1 MRSKRRTAANLALA
15 LASCVVG
22 LALVEAA
29 LRSFFP
35 KYEHLA
41 TAPFVRD
48 PILGYA
54 REPNRRSS
62 IPHPDTGERHSF
74 HHNNF
79 GSRQHRNFSAADL
92 EASVN
97 VGFFGDSFTENV
109 GIAAQFSFT
118 ESLDHLLNV
127 NAGRVQN
134 RDEGRSF
141 NVLNFGVWGYSTQQ
155 SLLRYETW
163 ASRGSLDHVFYVYYQ
178 NDLWENQAFHL
189 DDAGHLKWA
198 EPMPNPFAPL
208 GRLHLSYLALD
219 TVGHLVT
226 YLAMREKAGGGGWS
240 LRNRRLPAALVNAAR
255 QGAPDPYV
263 IFRRLL
269 RRFKAAAEG
278 DGASFQLVRLPSMPC
293 DVDCRRAQDAGFQP
307 APGTPDRF
315 SVAKVVAEEGVETV
329 DLQNCFAELDP
340 AHPHTSWWRSPYR
353 FRRDKHWNEA
363 GNRLAAVCLHRFL
376 AGRLGLPPMSDHE
389 VEGVL
394 NQYYAAFETPAL
406 GAPADPTAAAIRGK
420 YDALRGNVPADP
432 PDLTVVAPPPPNP
445 DKLVIRSRFDMYLH
459 DGWLVYV
466 RKNCYPSDFRARFF
480 LHVVPHDLRD
490 LSAQRLPS
498 GFSNLDFDWSSADWL
513 DAPGV
518 GRTSTTSNGTLTA
531 THPVPASS
539 SDNSDGASEA
549 ATCTL
554 YRRLP
559 DYAIERIR
567 TGQFMRRD
575 DGVHRHLWEAEH
587 LLPPGGGHERVLGG
601 QAPAPR
607 GPAPTRSMP

>member
-1 MRSKRRTAANLALA
+1 MKTKWRVAANVALA
-15 LASCVVG
+15 LASCLVG

-62 IPHPDTGERHSF
+62 IPRPDTGERHSF

-118 ESLDHLLNV
+118 EPLDHLLNV
-127 NAGRVQN
+127 NAGRMRN

-163 ASRGSLDHVFYVYYQ
+163 AMRGSLDHVFYVYYQ

-198 EPMPNPFAPL
+198 EPEPKPFAPL

-219 TVGHLVT
+219 TAGHLVT
-226 YLAMREKAGGGGWS
+226 YLAMSEKAEGGGWS

-278 DGASFQLVRLPSMPC
+278 DGASFQLVRLPNMPC

-363 GNRLAAVCLHRFL
+363 GNRLATVCLHRFL
-376 AGRLGLPPMSDHE
+376 ASRLGLPPMSDHE
-389 VEGVL
+389 VARVL
-394 NQYYAAFETPAL
+394 DRYYGAFEAPVP
-406 GAPADPTAAAIRGK
+406 GAPTDPVAAAIRGK
-420 YDALRGNVPADP
+420 YDALRGSVPVDS
-432 PDLTVVAPPPPNP
+432 PDVTAPWTPSPGN
-445 DKLVIRSRFDMYLH
+445 LVIRSRFYVHLH
-459 DGWLVYV
+459 DSWLAYV
-466 RKNCYPSDFRARFF
+466 RKNCQPSDFHARFF

-498 GFSNLDFDWSSADWL
+498 GFSNLDFDWASADWL
-513 DAPGV
+513 DAPWV
-518 GRTSTTSNGTLTA
+518 WADFDNFQWHRDRHSSQTA
-531 THPVPASS
+531 PASS
-539 SDNSDGASEA
+539 SDNSDGPSEA
-549 ATCTL
+549 AACTL

-567 TGQFMRRD
+567 TGQFVRRD
-575 DGVHRHLWEAEH
+575 EGVHRHLWEAEY
-587 LLPPGGGHERVLGG
+587 LLPPGPPPLGG
-601 QAPAPR
+601 RAHAPR